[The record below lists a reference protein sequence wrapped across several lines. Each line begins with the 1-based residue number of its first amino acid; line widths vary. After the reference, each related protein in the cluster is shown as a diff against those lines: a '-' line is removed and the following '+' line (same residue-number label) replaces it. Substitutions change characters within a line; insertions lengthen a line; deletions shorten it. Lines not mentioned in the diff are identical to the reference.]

1 MRASFPFSYVVI
13 CPSGRL
19 VTLEYPNVPGFSW
32 LPLDKVNTYKQK
44 KKKIKKKKS
53 EKGEE
58 EGSKGRKEWEKVKGN
73 ERK

>member
-1 MRASFPFSYVVI
+1 M
-13 CPSGRL
+13 C
-19 VTLEYPNVPGFSW
+19 
-32 LPLDKVNTYKQK
+32 LDFLGCHWIKLIHISIRK
-44 KKKIKKKKS
+44 KTIKKKKS